1 MNLLSDIL
9 QNGELR
15 SDRTQTGTKSLFAK
29 QLTFS
34 LEQSFP
40 LLTTK
45 KVFFRGI
52 VEELLW
58 FISGKTDGQVLLEK
72 KVHIWEKNGTRSF
85 LDSCGLVGRKEH
97 DLGPIYG
104 HQWRHSG
111 APYKTCTDDYTGQ
124 GVDQLAQ
131 VIHLLKTDPFNRR
144 IILSAWNPQDI
155 PSMALPPCHAMCQF
169 YAETNNGDTSKPL
182 LLSCQMYQRSADIG
196 LGVPF
201 NIAQYA
207 LLTYFLAQVC
217 GMQPHKLLITF
228 GDAHIY
234 QNHVEALKSQL
245 QRTPKPFPRLIL
257 DSSVNNIEDFQMK
270 HISLVDYE
278 PYESIAMPMAV

>member
-1 MNLLSDIL
+1 
-9 QNGELR
+9 
-15 SDRTQTGTKSLFAK
+15 
-29 QLTFS
+29 
-34 LEQSFP
+34 
-40 LLTTK
+40 
-45 KVFFRGI
+45 
-52 VEELLW
+52 
-58 FISGKTDGQVLLEK
+58 
-72 KVHIWEKNGTRSF
+72 
-85 LDSCGLVGRKEH
+85 
-97 DLGPIYG
+97 
-104 HQWRHSG
+104 
-111 APYKTCTDDYTGQ
+111 
-124 GVDQLAQ
+124 
-131 VIHLLKTDPFNRR
+131 
-144 IILSAWNPQDI
+144 
-155 PSMALPPCHAMCQF
+155 MALPPCHAMCQF